1 MYGLINV
8 IMNQKHTEKIYVEF
22 FVYAFSLNKIEYGLG
37 QKILFNFIN
46 EGEKSKIIIKIFHP
60 INYKRR

>member
-8 IMNQKHTEKIYVEF
+8 IMNQKHTEKMYVEF
-22 FVYAFSLNKIEYGLG
+22 FIKDFFLKKIEYGLG
-37 QKILFNFIN
+37 DKILFNFII
-46 EGEKSKIIIKIFHP
+46 EPKSKISIKIFHP